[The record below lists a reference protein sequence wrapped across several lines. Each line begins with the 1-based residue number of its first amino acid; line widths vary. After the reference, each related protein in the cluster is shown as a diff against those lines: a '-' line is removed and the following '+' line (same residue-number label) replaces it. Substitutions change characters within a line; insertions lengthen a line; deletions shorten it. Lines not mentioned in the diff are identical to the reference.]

1 MRVQGELKIFPA
13 IRVRKLTL
21 PRYNMLASTGSTTS
35 PALLKRCLDMTKEE
49 AAKQCPKP
57 SPFNVPAYDAPGYRE
72 FVQKAQKA
80 TIDNYTPGGSASI
93 SVDSSRSTSE
103 YNFGQT
109 SVGADVSGGWFSP
122 WSASGK
128 HTTTSSKFSSTAA
141 ASSVQIKM
149 TWDDIRTI
157 PITPGLW

>member
-1 MRVQGELKIFPA
+1 
-13 IRVRKLTL
+13 
-21 PRYNMLASTGSTTS
+21 MLASTGSTTS
-35 PALLKRCLDMTKEE
+35 PALLKRCLDMTKDE

-57 SPFNVPAYDAPGYRE
+57 SPFNVPAYEAQGYRE
-72 FVQKAQKA
+72 FVQAAQKA

-93 SVDSSRSTSE
+93 SVDSSKQTSQ

-128 HTTTSSKFSSTAA
+128 HTTTSQTFSSTAA
-141 ASSVQIKM
+141 ASSVQIKV
-149 TWDDIRTI
+149 TWDSIRKIT
-157 PITPGLW
+157 ITPGSW

>member
-1 MRVQGELKIFPA
+1 
-13 IRVRKLTL
+13 
-21 PRYNMLASTGSTTS
+21 
-35 PALLKRCLDMTKEE
+35 MTKDE

-57 SPFNVPAYDAPGYRE
+57 SPFNVPAYEAQGYRE
-72 FVQKAQKA
+72 FVQAAQKA

-93 SVDSSRSTSE
+93 SVDSSKQTSQ

-128 HTTTSSKFSSTAA
+128 HTTTSQTFSSTAA
-141 ASSVQIKM
+141 ASSVQIKV
-149 TWDDIRTI
+149 TWDSIRKIT
-157 PITPGLW
+157 ITPGSW